1 MAESTEHQQLAAILG
16 PEPAATF
23 QTVISHLISS
33 PSSLQTLISDL
44 ISSEKR
50 SEAEHVFNICK
61 QADHESLS
69 LKLAQLLQ
77 VSPDEK
83 TRAMSSI
90 LLRKQLLTG
99 DLWRRLS
106 RNTKS
111 TLKHTLLSCIQ
122 REDTPTSISKAICYA
137 VSELASAVLFID
149 GWLELL
155 PFLFQ
160 STSYEAPPKLQECSF
175 LIFAQLSYFFTP
187 FKKELHTVF
196 LYCLSSSTR
205 SDEVKIAAF
214 SAVVN
219 FIPCLRKS
227 EDQDRFHDV
236 LIEMM
241 RTVMGELNKGKEIMA
256 QEAIKL
262 FIELAGTH
270 PTLLSRNGQIIR
282 AMLQIAEAIDVLEQG
297 TRHLAIEFLIT
308 LAEAGERAPWIM
320 RRCREFVGLFFP
332 ILMRMVS
339 NVKDDPSW
347 HTAETDDDIA
357 LGVSGDYC
365 VGQECLHRLAIAL
378 GGNNIVPIA
387 LEHFTAHFA
396 APEWPKHHAAL
407 IALAQIAEGCSEVM
421 IKDLEQVVAMVLNS
435 LEHPHIRVRWSAI
448 NAVSQLSTYL
458 APDLQVQYHQQVFSA
473 LNATIYGL
481 QNRRLLAHAASAL
494 RKFIE
499 KCARDILT
507 PYLDEVV
514 SQLVVL
520 LQSEIQMVQVEALTA
535 LASVVV
541 SFPEQFQK
549 YYEVVMIPLRVM
561 LLDAT
566 NNPVWS
572 KSVACISLVGMAVG
586 KEKFR
591 DDAKKVMEVLMSLQ
605 GSQMEPDDLTTS
617 CMLQICADLCKCLGQ
632 DFLPYMSAVMPPLL
646 QFVQIKPV
654 ETVTSANDN
663 CDMDES
669 DDESTETITRGD
681 KRIRIKTSVLEEIV
695 TACNLLCCY
704 AEELKEGFFPWINQV
719 APPLVPLIFYV
730 HEKVRKSAVSAML
743 KLLLTAKLAVDRGQA
758 EGCNET
764 YLKQLSGYIIRALME
779 ALRKE
784 DDSEICTNILDAIK
798 ECTQIFASTLDESH
812 VKSIKEIKQ
821 VSTRSSKKRKRA
833 ERTSAYDFDDEERK
847 AMKVEN

>member
-779 ALRKE
+779 ALRK
-784 DDSEICTNILDAIK
+784 
-798 ECTQIFASTLDESH
+798 IFASTLDESH

>member
-798 ECTQIFASTLDESH
+798 ECTQVCMHTHTHAHTHTDTH
-812 VKSIKEIKQ
+812 
-821 VSTRSSKKRKRA
+821 RSGCSPDQKWM
-833 ERTSAYDFDDEERK
+833 SAK
-847 AMKVEN
+847 TQKCGCG

>member
-1 MAESTEHQQLAAILG
+1 MPESTEHQQLAAILG

-44 ISSEKR
+44 TSSEKR

-61 QADHESLS
+61 RADHESLS

-83 TRAMSSI
+83 TRTMCSI
-90 LLRKQLLTG
+90 LLRKQLLTR

-122 REDTPTSISKAICYA
+122 RDDTPTSISKAICYA
-137 VSELASAVLFID
+137 VSELASAVLFVE
-149 GWLELL
+149 GWPELL
-155 PFLFQ
+155 PFQFQ
-160 STSYEAPPKLQECSF
+160 STSYDAPPKLQECSF
-175 LIFAQLSYFFTP
+175 LIFDQLAYFFTP

-219 FIPCLRKS
+219 FIRCLPYS
-227 EDQDRFHDV
+227 EDEDRFHDV

-270 PTLLSRNGQIIR
+270 PTLLSCNGQIIR

-308 LAEAGERAPWIM
+308 LAEARERAPWIM
-320 RRCREFVGLFFP
+320 RRCREFVGLLFP

-387 LEHFTAHFA
+387 LEHFTSHFA
-396 APEWPKHHAAL
+396 ALEWPKHHAAL

-448 NAVSQLSTYL
+448 NAVGQLSTYL

-494 RKFIE
+494 RKFVE

-520 LQSEIQMVQVEALTA
+520 LQSEIRMVQVEALTA

-572 KSVACISLVGMAVG
+572 KSVECISLVGMAVG

-591 DDAKKVMEVLMSLQ
+591 DDAKKVMEMLMSLQ

-669 DDESTETITRGD
+669 DDESMETITRGD
-681 KRIRIKTSVLEEIV
+681 KRIRIKTSVLEEKV

-704 AEELKEGFFPWINQV
+704 ADELKEGFFPWIDQV
-719 APPLVPLIFYV
+719 APTLVPLIFYI

-743 KLLLTAKLAVDRGQA
+743 KLLLTAKLAVDRRQA
-758 EGCNET
+758 EGCNEK
-764 YLKQLSGYIIRALME
+764 YLKRFTDYIIRALK
-779 ALRKE
+779 LRKE
-784 DDSEICTNILDAIK
+784 DDSEICINILDAIK
-798 ECTQIFASTLDESH
+798 EFIQIFASTLDESH

>member
-1 MAESTEHQQLAAILG
+1 MPESTEHQQLAAILG

-44 ISSEKR
+44 TSSEKR

-61 QADHESLS
+61 RADHESLS

-83 TRAMSSI
+83 TRTMCSI
-90 LLRKQLLTG
+90 LLRKQLLTR

-122 REDTPTSISKAICYA
+122 RDDTPTSISKAICYA
-137 VSELASAVLFID
+137 VSELASAVLFVE
-149 GWLELL
+149 GWPELL
-155 PFLFQ
+155 PFQFQ
-160 STSYEAPPKLQECSF
+160 STSYDAPPKLQECSF
-175 LIFAQLSYFFTP
+175 LIFDQLAYFFTP

-219 FIPCLRKS
+219 FIRCLPYS
-227 EDQDRFHDV
+227 EDEDRFHDV

-270 PTLLSRNGQIIR
+270 PTLLSCNGQIIR

-308 LAEAGERAPWIM
+308 LAEARERAPWIM
-320 RRCREFVGLFFP
+320 RRCREFVGLLFP

-387 LEHFTAHFA
+387 LEHFTSHFA
-396 APEWPKHHAAL
+396 ALEWPKHHAAL

-448 NAVSQLSTYL
+448 NAVGQLSTYL

-494 RKFIE
+494 RKFVE

-520 LQSEIQMVQVEALTA
+520 LQSEIRMVQVEALTA

-572 KSVACISLVGMAVG
+572 KSVECISLVGMAVG

-591 DDAKKVMEVLMSLQ
+591 DDAKKVMEMLMSLQ

-669 DDESTETITRGD
+669 DDESMETITRGD
-681 KRIRIKTSVLEEIV
+681 KRIRIKTSVLEEKV

-704 AEELKEGFFPWINQV
+704 ADELKEGFFPWIDQV
-719 APPLVPLIFYV
+719 APTLVPLIFYI

-743 KLLLTAKLAVDRGQA
+743 KLLLTAKLAVDRRQA
-758 EGCNET
+758 EGCNEK
-764 YLKQLSGYIIRALME
+764 YLKRFTDYIIRALK
-779 ALRKE
+779 LRK
-784 DDSEICTNILDAIK
+784 
-798 ECTQIFASTLDESH
+798 IFASTLDESH